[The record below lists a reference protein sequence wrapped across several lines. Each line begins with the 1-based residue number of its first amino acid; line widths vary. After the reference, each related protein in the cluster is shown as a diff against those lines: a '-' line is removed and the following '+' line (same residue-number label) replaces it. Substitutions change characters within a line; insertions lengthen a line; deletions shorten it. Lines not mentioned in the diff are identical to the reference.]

1 MGMSEKD
8 PYEKLRV
15 QLEQMEWPD
24 VFFFKFIVPN
34 EPETIAKV
42 TALFDEGTDLRF
54 QPSSKGNFVSVGA
67 KEMMMSA
74 DSVIERYKAASKI
87 NGLIAL

>member
-1 MGMSEKD
+1 MSELD
-8 PYEKLRV
+8 PYEKLKV
-15 QLEQMEWPD
+15 QLDQMNWPD

-34 EPETIAKV
+34 ESELIAKV

-54 QPSSKGNFVSVGA
+54 QPSKKGNYVSVGA

-74 DSVIERYKAASKI
+74 ESVIEKYKEASKI
-87 NGLIAL
+87 KGLIAL